1 MAKTRKDNKGR
12 ALQKGESQRQSD
24 LMYIYAYMDPLQ
36 KRRYIYSKDLV
47 KLREREKKLLK
58 DQLDG
63 LDIYVAGRAD
73 LNFLFDR
80 YISTKTELRSTTYSN
95 YMYMYERYVRDGF
108 GKKKIGEIKYS
119 DVVQFYFYLLNE
131 KKLQIN
137 TLETIHTILHPT
149 FQLAVRD
156 EIIRS
161 NPSDG
166 VIGQLKKKLGKEYE

>member
-73 LNFLFDR
+73 LNFVFDR

-131 KKLQIN
+131 KHRLTRAHREK
-137 TLETIHTILHPT
+137 
-149 FQLAVRD
+149 
-156 EIIRS
+156 
-161 NPSDG
+161 
-166 VIGQLKKKLGKEYE
+166 QLKMSCQALHNAPPNRT